1 MEFKDRVANKPNRVK
16 LTYEDSGASS
26 YATVELADEPIENG
40 TPLNKATFD
49 AMQNELN
56 AYVAGNVL
64 ITSTNRNPKEYL
76 GGNWELIDKGFKHNH
91 SNVTFDKYVGDE
103 NYYGADGYQSC
114 YSKHYFEK
122 MEVFCLRSHST
133 VRLRIFFYLKKG
145 AIFDDGGV
153 QKAAVLDFSDFG
165 FTNLPVSYNYIPC
178 YTDVLDA
185 KGLLMTIWNDGLVRI
200 YDILVDNHTNNSQ
213 LVVPSTAGDVMLSID
228 ITTPIRIDNMIDDFC
243 DKFYWKRIK

>member
-76 GGNWELIDKGFKHNH
+76 GGTWELIDKGFKHNH

-114 YSKHYFEK
+114 YSKYCFKK
-122 MEVFCLRSHST
+122 MEVYCLRSHST
-133 VRLRIFFYLKKG
+133 VRLRINFYLRESE
-145 AIFDDGGV
+145 IFDDVGV
-153 QKAAVLDFSDFG
+153 QAAAILDFSDFG
-165 FTNLPVSYNYIPC
+165 FANLGAAYQNIPC
-178 YTDVLDA
+178 YTDALNA
-185 KGLLMTIWNDGLVRI
+185 KGLLMTLGYDGTVRI
-200 YDILVDNHTNNSQ
+200 DDILVDNHTSNSQ
-213 LVVPSTAGDVMLSID
+213 LVVPSTRDVMLSID
-228 ITTPIRIDNMIDDFC
+228 ITTPIKFNYMMDDFC

>member
-64 ITSTNRNPKEYL
+64 ITSTNRNPAEYL
-76 GGNWELIDKGFKHNH
+76 GGTWQLIDKGFRHNY
-91 SNVTFDKYVGDE
+91 SNVTFDKYVGDDI
-103 NYYGADGYQSC
+103 YYGADGYKSC
-114 YSKHYFEK
+114 YSKYCFEK

-133 VRLRIFFYLKKG
+133 VRLRINFYLKEG
-145 AIFDDGGV
+145 ATFYDIGASR
-153 QKAAVLDFSDFG
+153 AASLDFSDFG
-165 FTNLPVSYNYIPC
+165 FTNLGAAYNDIPC
-178 YTDVLDA
+178 YTDTLNA
-185 KGLLMTIWNDGLVRI
+185 KGLLMTILYDGIVRI
-200 YDILVDNHTNNSQ
+200 DDILVDNHTSNSP
-213 LVVPSTAGDVMLSID
+213 LVVPSTHNEALSID
-228 ITTPIRIDNMIDDFC
+228 ITTPISIEHMLDDFC

>member
-56 AYVAGNVL
+56 AYVVGNVL
-64 ITSTNRNPKEYL
+64 ITSTNENPSTYL
-76 GGNWELIDKGFKHNH
+76 GGTWELIDKGFKN
-91 SNVTFDKYVGDE
+91 SGSTVMFDKYVGDE
-103 NYYGADGYQSC
+103 TYYGAENYISR
-114 YSKHYFEK
+114 YSIHCFDK
-122 MEVFCLRSHST
+122 MRVICFRSQST
-133 VRLRIFFYLKKG
+133 VRLRIELYLKKG
-145 AIFDDGGV
+145 VSFDDGGV
-153 QKAAVLDFSDFG
+153 PEAALLDFSDFG

-178 YTDVLDA
+178 YTDRLSG
-185 KGLLMTIWNDGLVRI
+185 KGLLMNILGNGTVRI
-200 YDILVDNHTNNSQ
+200 DDILVDDHISNPE
-213 LVVPSTAGDVMLSID
+213 LVVPSDHREALNID
-228 ITTPIRIDNMIDDFC
+228 ITTPILIEDMMDNYC

>member
-76 GGNWELIDKGFKHNH
+76 GGNWELIDKSFKHNH
-91 SNVTFDKYVGDE
+91 SEVTFDKYVGDE
-103 NYYGADGYQSC
+103 NYYGADGYKSC

-122 MEVFCLRSHST
+122 MEVFCLRSQST
-133 VRLRIFFYLKKG
+133 VRLRIFFYLKEG
-145 AIFDDGGV
+145 YSFDDVGV
-153 QKAAVLDFSDFG
+153 QEAALLNFSDFG
-165 FTNLPVSYNYIPC
+165 FTNLPVSYNNIPC
-178 YTDVLDA
+178 YTDALNA
-185 KGLLMTIWNDGLVRI
+185 KGLLMTIWYDGIVRI
-200 YDILVDNHTNNSQ
+200 DDILVDNHTSNSQ
-213 LVVPSTAGDVMLSID
+213 LVVPSDRDAVLTID
-228 ITTPIRIDNMIDDFC
+228 ITTPIKLNYMMDDFC